1 MNDPSDHAP
10 VGGRPTSR
18 YDLDR
23 RELAELLDGQPGYR
37 LDQLWQGLYR
47 DLVDLEQMTTLPAE
61 LRRELAEVLPAAL
74 SLDTRSVGDNGQTV
88 KWLWKLA
95 GEIGRAH
102 V

>member
-18 YDLDR
+18 YDLGR

-47 DLVDLEQMTTLPAE
+47 DLADPDRITTLPAE

-74 SLDTRSVGDNGQTV
+74 SLDTRSEGDDGQTV

-95 GEIGRAH
+95 GAAL